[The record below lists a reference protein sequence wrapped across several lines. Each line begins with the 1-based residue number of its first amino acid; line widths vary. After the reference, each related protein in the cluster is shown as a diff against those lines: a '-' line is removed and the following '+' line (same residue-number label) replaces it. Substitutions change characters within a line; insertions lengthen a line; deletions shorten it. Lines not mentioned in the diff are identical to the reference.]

1 MRCVLGPLKAVPAD
15 TPSPMAAA
23 AASGTATATAGI
35 LAFSALCSCSP
46 SFPLPPLS
54 FFSLLVLSFFLFC
67 VGHDVTRRLQRRSV
81 FLILLASLSWRDSK
95 NRVFK
100 FLPGRHLLQE
110 SCFFFLL
117 LSLFTFC
124 KIFSCV
130 LSSGIYLGQREAV
143 NHFPFFFSLALVS
156 FLCI

>member
-110 SCFFFLL
+110 SCFFSFYSLYS
-117 LSLFTFC
+117 LSVKFFPACFPLAF
-124 KIFSCV
+124 I
-130 LSSGIYLGQREAV
+130 LGSVKQ
-143 NHFPFFFSLALVS
+143 
-156 FLCI
+156 